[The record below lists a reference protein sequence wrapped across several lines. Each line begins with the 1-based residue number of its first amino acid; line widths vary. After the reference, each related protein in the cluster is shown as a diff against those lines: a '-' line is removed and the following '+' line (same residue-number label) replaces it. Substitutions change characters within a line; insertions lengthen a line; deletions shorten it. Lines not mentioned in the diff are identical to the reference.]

1 MIKEAINKLA
11 LQEDLTDGEMSGA
24 MREIMSG
31 QASSA
36 QIAALI
42 TALRMKGE
50 TIEEIT
56 ACARVTREMCKRVSV
71 DGEVLEIVGTG
82 GDCAN
87 TFNISTT
94 SAFVIA
100 AAGVKVAK
108 HGNRSVSSKRGAADV
123 LEALG
128 AKIELEAEQN
138 EAMLR
143 ELNMCFLFAQK
154 YHASMRFAGPVRK
167 DIGIRTVFNI
177 IGPLANPA
185 FANLQVLGVYDKA
198 LALPLAR
205 VLSNLG
211 VKRGLVVHSNDGL
224 DELSTSAANTVVE
237 IRDGVLKEYELEP
250 LDLGLPRC
258 AREELV
264 GGLAETNAAITVDIL
279 TGRERGPKRDV
290 VLLNAAAGLY
300 VAGKGTYEECLRLAA
315 EMIDSGKA
323 CALMQEFVKMSA
335 ALAQQAAQA

>member
-11 LQEDLTDGEMSGA
+11 MHEDLNDAEMSGA
-24 MREIMSG
+24 MREIMEG
-31 QASSA
+31 NATNA
-36 QIAALI
+36 QIASLI

-56 ACARVTREMCKRVSV
+56 ACARVTREMCTRVTV
-71 DGEVLEIVGTG
+71 NEDVLEIVGTG

-108 HGNRSVSSKRGAADV
+108 HGNRSVSSKSGAADV

-128 AKIELEAEQN
+128 AYIELDAAKN
-138 EAMLR
+138 K
-143 ELNMCFLFAQK
+143 ELLEKINMCFLFAQK

-167 DIGIRTVFNI
+167 EIGIRTVFNI
-177 IGPLANPA
+177 IGPLSNPA
-185 FANLQVLGVYDKA
+185 FASIQLFGVYDKA
-198 LALPLAR
+198 LVNPLAR

-211 VKRGLVVHSNDGL
+211 VKRGMVVYSNDGL
-224 DELSTSAANTVVE
+224 DELTVSAANTVVE
-237 IRDGVLKEYELEP
+237 IDNGTFKEYELEP

-258 AREELV
+258 SRDELV
-264 GGLAETNAAITVDIL
+264 GGLADENAAITKDIL
-279 TGRERGPKRDV
+279 SGKERGAKRNV
-290 VLLNAAAGLY
+290 ILLNAGAGLY
-300 VAGKGTYEECLRLAA
+300 LAGKGTMKECVKLAE

-323 CALMQEFVKMSA
+323 LKVMEKFVEMTNALK
-335 ALAQQAAQA
+335 

>member
-1 MIKEAINKLA
+1 MMKEAINKLA
-11 LQEDLTDGEMSGA
+11 MYEDLNDAEMSGA
-24 MREIMSG
+24 MREIMEG
-31 QASSA
+31 NATNA
-36 QIAALI
+36 QIASLI

-56 ACARVTREMCKRVSV
+56 ACARVTRKMCTRVTV
-71 DGEVLEIVGTG
+71 NEDVLEIVGTG

-108 HGNRSVSSKRGAADV
+108 HGNRSVSSKSGAADV

-128 AKIELEAEQN
+128 AYIELDAAKN
-138 EAMLR
+138 K
-143 ELNMCFLFAQK
+143 ELIEKINMCFLFAQK

-167 DIGIRTVFNI
+167 EIGIRTVFNI
-177 IGPLANPA
+177 IGPLSNPA
-185 FANLQVLGVYDKA
+185 FASIQLFGVYDKA
-198 LALPLAR
+198 LVNPLAR

-211 VKRGLVVHSNDGL
+211 AKRGMVVYSNDGL
-224 DELSTSAANTVVE
+224 DELTVSAANTVVE
-237 IRDGVLKEYELEP
+237 IDNGTFKEYELEP

-258 AREELV
+258 SMDELV
-264 GGLAETNAAITVDIL
+264 GGLADENAAITKNIL
-279 TGRERGPKRDV
+279 SGKERSAKRNV
-290 VLLNAAAGLY
+290 ILLNAGAGLY
-300 VAGKGTYEECLRLAA
+300 LAGKGTMKECVKLAE

-323 CALMQEFVKMSA
+323 LEVMEKFVEMTNALK
-335 ALAQQAAQA
+335 

>member
-11 LQEDLTDGEMSGA
+11 MHEDLNDAEMSGA
-24 MREIMSG
+24 MREIMEG
-31 QASSA
+31 NATNA
-36 QIAALI
+36 QIASLI

-56 ACARVTREMCKRVSV
+56 ACARVTREMCTRVTV
-71 DGEVLEIVGTG
+71 KEDVLEIVGTG

-108 HGNRSVSSKRGAADV
+108 HGNRSVSSKSGAADV

-128 AKIELEAEQN
+128 AYIELDAAKN
-138 EAMLR
+138 E
-143 ELNMCFLFAQK
+143 ELLAKINMCFLFAQK

-167 DIGIRTVFNI
+167 EIGIRTVFNI
-177 IGPLANPA
+177 IGPLSNPA
-185 FANLQVLGVYDKA
+185 FASIQLFGVYDKA
-198 LALPLAR
+198 LVNPLAR

-211 VKRGLVVHSNDGL
+211 VKRGMVVYSNDGL
-224 DELSTSAANTVVE
+224 DELTVSAANTVVE
-237 IRDGVLKEYELEP
+237 IDNGTFKEYELEP

-258 AREELV
+258 SRDELV
-264 GGLAETNAAITVDIL
+264 GGLANENAVITKNIL
-279 TGRERGPKRDV
+279 SGKERGAKRNV
-290 VLLNAAAGLY
+290 ILLNAGAGLY
-300 VAGKGTYEECLRLAA
+300 LAGKGTMKECVKLAE

-323 CALMQEFVKMSA
+323 LKVMEKFVEMTNALK
-335 ALAQQAAQA
+335 